1 MGSWWDVF
9 RSIIYGLVE
18 GITEWLPIS
27 STGHLI
33 LLEEWLPLEQS
44 AEFFSMYLVV
54 IQLGAIM
61 AVVVTYWHSLWP
73 FVRQT
78 TATDSGKLASS
89 RKEALELRD
98 LTPGAKDSFGQD
110 GTVPRRG
117 RIILDPDIFTMWL
130 KILVACIPAA
140 IIGLIFDDE
149 IDRLFYNPWVVA
161 GALIV
166 VGVIFIIVE
175 KVLTGTE
182 SKIVRMKDLS
192 WSAAFA
198 IGLFQLVAAV
208 FPGVSRSGATIIGG
222 LILGLSRVLAAEFT
236 FYLAVP
242 VMFGASLLKLV
253 TYQGSWSL
261 QGTMV
266 LLTGM
271 AVAFLVSL
279 KVIEFLMNFIRK
291 HDFTVFGYYRIAL
304 GMIVLLYFAFV

>member
-33 LLEEWLPLEQS
+33 ILEEWLPLDQS

-78 TATDSGKLASS
+78 TATGSEG
-89 RKEALELRD
+89 D
-98 LTPGAKDSFGQD
+98 LTQGARDSFGQD
-110 GTVPRRG
+110 STALRRG

-130 KILVACIPAA
+130 KILVACVPAA

-166 VGVIFIIVE
+166 VGVIFIFVE
-175 KVLTGTE
+175 KVLAGAE

-192 WSAAFA
+192 WGAAFV
-198 IGLFQLVAAV
+198 IGLFQLVAAI

-253 TYQGSWSL
+253 TYEGSWNL

-279 KVIEFLMNFIRK
+279 KVIEFLMSFIRK
-291 HDFTVFGYYRIAL
+291 HDFTAFGYYRIAL
-304 GMIVLLYFAFV
+304 GMVVLLYFAFV

>member
-33 LLEEWLPLEQS
+33 LLEEWLPLDQS

-78 TATDSGKLASS
+78 TATGSEG
-89 RKEALELRD
+89 D
-98 LTPGAKDSFGQD
+98 LTQGARDSFGQD
-110 GTVPRRG
+110 STALRRG

-130 KILVACIPAA
+130 KILVACVPAA

-166 VGVIFIIVE
+166 VGVIFIFVE
-175 KVLTGTE
+175 KVLAGAE

-192 WSAAFA
+192 WGAAFV
-198 IGLFQLVAAV
+198 IGLFQLVAAI
-208 FPGVSRSGATIIGG
+208 FPGVSRSGATIISG

-253 TYQGSWSL
+253 TYEGSWNL

-279 KVIEFLMNFIRK
+279 KVIEFLMSFIRK
-291 HDFTVFGYYRIAL
+291 HDFTAFGYYRIAL
-304 GMIVLLYFAFV
+304 GMVVLLYFAFV

>member
-33 LLEEWLPLEQS
+33 LLEEWLPLDQS

-78 TATDSGKLASS
+78 TATGSEG
-89 RKEALELRD
+89 D
-98 LTPGAKDSFGQD
+98 LTQGARDSFGQD
-110 GTVPRRG
+110 STALRRG

-130 KILVACIPAA
+130 KILVACVPAA

-166 VGVIFIIVE
+166 VGVIFIFVE
-175 KVLTGTE
+175 KVLAGAE

-192 WSAAFA
+192 WGAAFV
-198 IGLFQLVAAV
+198 IGLFQLVAAI

-253 TYQGSWSL
+253 TYEGSWNL

-279 KVIEFLMNFIRK
+279 KVIEFLMSFIRK
-291 HDFTVFGYYRIAL
+291 HDFTAFGYYRIAL
-304 GMIVLLYFAFV
+304 GMVVLLYFAFV

>member
-33 LLEEWLPLEQS
+33 LLEEWLPLDQS

-61 AVVVTYWHSLWP
+61 AVVVTYWHRLWP
-73 FVRQT
+73 FAWQT
-78 TATDSGKLASS
+78 AATGSDRLGVGRNGALPQPDLSQGTAGSLSPDGAVS
-89 RKEALELRD
+89 R
-98 LTPGAKDSFGQD
+98 
-110 GTVPRRG
+110 RR

-130 KILVACIPAA
+130 KILVACVPAA
-140 IIGLIFDDE
+140 IIGLIFDDA

-161 GALIV
+161 GALII
-166 VGVIFIIVE
+166 VGVIFILVE
-175 KVLTGTE
+175 KILAGTE

-192 WSAAFA
+192 WSAAFM

-242 VMFGASLLKLV
+242 VMFGASLFKLV
-253 TYQGSWSL
+253 TYQGGWSL
-261 QGTMV
+261 QSLMV

-279 KVIEFLMNFIRK
+279 KVIDFLISFIRK

-304 GMIVLLYFAFV
+304 GMVVLLYFAFV